1 MRRQGR
7 GRGRRS
13 EEGRGGRRSRGARK
27 GRRRR
32 RDEEIATRTPSGQIF
47 SDLCLHEERT
57 WLVLW
62 AGNPVQTKDV
72 SISSSDIVSLSSVA
86 LGRDQ
91 TDLGRKEM
99 GKDMNEEQNR

>member
-1 MRRQGR
+1 M
-7 GRGRRS
+7 S
-13 EEGRGGRRSRGARK
+13 EKREREGGGGRDK
-27 GRRRR
+27 
-32 RDEEIATRTPSGQIF
+32 EIATRTPSGQIF
-47 SDLCLHEERT
+47 SNLCLHEERT

-91 TDLGRKEM
+91 ADLGREE
-99 GKDMNEEQNR
+99 GKGEAQQI

>member
-1 MRRQGR
+1 MRKG
-7 GRGRRS
+7 GVGGGV
-13 EEGRGGRRSRGARK
+13 EEREREGGGGRDK
-27 GRRRR
+27 G
-32 RDEEIATRTPSGQIF
+32 IATRTPSGQIF

-86 LGRDQ
+86 LGSDQ
-91 TDLGRKEM
+91 ANLGRKE
-99 GKDMNEEQNR
+99 GNRGST

>member
-1 MRRQGR
+1 M
-7 GRGRRS
+7 RS
-13 EEGRGGRRSRGARK
+13 EK
-27 GRRRR
+27 GR
-32 RDEEIATRTPSGQIF
+32 EEGETRKLLQEHHLDKILAIYVCMWSWV
-47 SDLCLHEERT
+47 ERT

-91 TDLGRKEM
+91 ANLGRKE
-99 GKDMNEEQNR
+99 G